1 MEKSIGLTA
10 QEKRIVDYHFDT
22 VSQGKTGRDDL
33 NRPITVFSTGIK
45 IPDGERHGGSFVSVP
60 GWNRETMKRMNEG
73 EAYKFWKKEID
84 AGKWP
89 MYSTGEELNQRSQDI
104 HKIMDERPNG

>member
-1 MEKSIGLTA
+1 
-10 QEKRIVDYHFDT
+10 
-22 VSQGKTGRDDL
+22 
-33 NRPITVFSTGIK
+33 
-45 IPDGERHGGSFVSVP
+45 
-60 GWNRETMKRMNEG
+60 MKRMNEG